1 MKGIMHTMKTCSVI
15 MAVLFA
21 FTMLF
26 GMTSRVWAEEG
37 AGEPYEDGRKGSI
50 TVTLKEEEGMNRE
63 GVQMNLYKV
72 GNVDVSHGYLD
83 FSPVDELEGIDA
95 DLNDIISSEANA
107 AIAGI
112 LAEAVEERNL
122 EMTGSL
128 WTDAGGQ
135 VTFEDLDQGMYLVLQ
150 GNANAYGTILPSV
163 VPVPYAD
170 ETSWEYDVEIE
181 PKATPVTTLGR
192 IDVTKMVKGINPDG
206 NLQDV
211 HTTDATYYIGLFMD
225 AEGEHLYGETG
236 NNVKPVHIID
246 GSSGTVSFDNIP
258 ITDQPYYIFET
269 TEDGRPIKYLE
280 QQGTENGFYCM
291 AGEVIGAEGHDAPP
305 VIIMENEADAIG
317 TAVISNVYSDGLPEG
332 YYYTGEITI
341 TKSIMD
347 NDQMVA
353 SGDTFYAGIFAVD
366 AQGNMSAN
374 PTEVVKLNNN
384 GSVTVEVPLGGAN
397 GTEAITY
404 AVKETNENGV
414 PVSQDSAFLYT
425 VTGEGNV
432 TLSTGENTGT
442 IHITNSLGDSDGYYQ
457 EEPSTQAPASSGNN
471 NSGNNGSSG
480 TSGGTNRSSRSGK
493 TGDNNQILLYA
504 GLLAAAVIVGGVV
517 VVRRRRR

>member
-83 FSPVDELEGIDA
+83 FSLVDELEGIDA
-95 DLNDIISSEANA
+95 DLNDITSSEANA

-181 PKATPVTTLGR
+181 PKATPVT
-192 IDVTKMVKGINPDG
+192 D
-206 NLQDV
+206 
-211 HTTDATYYIGLFMD
+211 
-225 AEGEHLYGETG
+225 
-236 NNVKPVHIID
+236 
-246 GSSGTVSFDNIP
+246 
-258 ITDQPYYIFET
+258 
-269 TEDGRPIKYLE
+269 
-280 QQGTENGFYCM
+280 
-291 AGEVIGAEGHDAPP
+291 
-305 VIIMENEADAIG
+305 
-317 TAVISNVYSDGLPEG
+317 
-332 YYYTGEITI
+332 
-341 TKSIMD
+341 
-347 NDQMVA
+347 
-353 SGDTFYAGIFAVD
+353 
-366 AQGNMSAN
+366 
-374 PTEVVKLNNN
+374 
-384 GSVTVEVPLGGAN
+384 
-397 GTEAITY
+397 
-404 AVKETNENGV
+404 
-414 PVSQDSAFLYT
+414 
-425 VTGEGNV
+425 
-432 TLSTGENTGT
+432 
-442 IHITNSLGDSDGYYQ
+442 
-457 EEPSTQAPASSGNN
+457 
-471 NSGNNGSSG
+471 
-480 TSGGTNRSSRSGK
+480 
-493 TGDNNQILLYA
+493 
-504 GLLAAAVIVGGVV
+504 
-517 VVRRRRR
+517 